1 MTVEKNRK
9 RIMNGPENH
18 SPGRCFIKR
27 HPPNTHKGKY
37 MEDGIVDLTKV
48 CYPDDAVTDGV
59 VALGAF
65 APPAAPFRIV
75 HAISAGT
82 TLND

>member
-1 MTVEKNRK
+1 
-9 RIMNGPENH
+9 
-18 SPGRCFIKR
+18 
-27 HPPNTHKGKY
+27 